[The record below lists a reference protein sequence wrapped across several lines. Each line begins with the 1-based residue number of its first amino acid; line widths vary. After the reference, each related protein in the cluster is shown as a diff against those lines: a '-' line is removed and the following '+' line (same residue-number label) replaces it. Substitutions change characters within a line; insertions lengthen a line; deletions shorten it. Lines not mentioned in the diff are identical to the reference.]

1 MDCERVEVG
10 GSLGVGRESV
20 IGVGKEEWMKK
31 LEEWKVIVTHV
42 YYSTKGGNTE
52 NRNGLFL

>member
-1 MDCERVEVG
+1 MG

-52 NRNGLFL
+52 SRNGLFL